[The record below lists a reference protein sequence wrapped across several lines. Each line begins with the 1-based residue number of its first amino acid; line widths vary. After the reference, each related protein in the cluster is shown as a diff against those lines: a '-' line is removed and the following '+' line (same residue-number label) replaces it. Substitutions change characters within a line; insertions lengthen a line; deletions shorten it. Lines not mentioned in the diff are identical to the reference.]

1 MRQKVREEVRQ
12 VVKKS
17 NGHQGRAYPLA
28 LREAALRDYLGGM
41 SRSEVA
47 RKYSLTDSSVLS
59 FWKRKFAASTPMK
72 EVTKTVKR
80 RNKRL
85 LVTDMESAQAQ
96 KIKELERSLA
106 SAHRLLEERNKEV
119 SELRLRNRVSET
131 MIDLAEEAFE
141 IPIRKNFGSK

>member
-1 MRQKVREEVRQ
+1 MRQTERKEVVQ

-17 NGHQGRAYPLA
+17 KGHRGRAYPLA

-59 FWKRKFAASTPMK
+59 LWKRKFAAFTPVK

-85 LVTDMESAQAQ
+85 LITDMESAQAQ

-106 SAHRLLEERNKEV
+106 SAYKLLEEREKEV
-119 SELRLRNRVSET
+119 SDLRLRNRVSET
-131 MIDLAEEAFE
+131 MIDLAEETFE
-141 IPIRKNFGSK
+141 IAIRKNFGSK